1 MSSFDRRDTSLA
13 KIINFSISILSPL
26 VQLMRN
32 EQRGTF
38 VCILTALYLAELLS
52 NALQNKTVKK

>member
-13 KIINFSISILSPL
+13 KIIKFSISILPL

-32 EQRGTF
+32 EQRYTF
-38 VCILTALYLAELLS
+38 VCSLTALYLAELLS